1 VRWGL
6 FSWTGCARLSC
17 TDSNN
22 HINMKSFIAKVLGV
36 GSAVWKFYAPVLR
49 ALFISGASA
58 LLPLALTI
66 VRELAA
72 SDKTGAEKR
81 AFAIGRLRNEATAIG
96 VSATESL
103 LRFTIESAVQRMR
116 LEDK

>member
-1 VRWGL
+1 
-6 FSWTGCARLSC
+6 
-17 TDSNN
+17 
-22 HINMKSFIAKVLGV
+22 MKNIIAKVLGV
-36 GSAVWKFYAPVLR
+36 GSAVWNFYAPVLR

-58 LLPLALTI
+58 LLPVALTI

-72 SDKTGAEKR
+72 SDKTSAEKR
-81 AFAIGRLRNEATAIG
+81 DFAIGRLRTEATAIG

-116 LEDK
+116 LGDK